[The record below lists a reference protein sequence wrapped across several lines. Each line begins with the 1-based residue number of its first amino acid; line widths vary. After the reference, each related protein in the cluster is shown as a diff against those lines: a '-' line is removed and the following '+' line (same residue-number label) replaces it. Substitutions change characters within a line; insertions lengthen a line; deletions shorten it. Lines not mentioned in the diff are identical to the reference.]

1 MKSVDSSADLAAAMG
16 RSTGSSAL
24 KDFAADI
31 KIQHTLFALPWAI
44 LSAALAG
51 HTYRNSLSIEKIG
64 LILVC
69 MVAARTAAMSA
80 NRLFDAD
87 LDAKN
92 PRTARRAIPS
102 GRLSVRFFAAMLA
115 ISCLIFATGCAGFE
129 MIYHNPWPLGLCIPV
144 LAFLCGYPFIKRFS
158 QLCHYYLGAAL
169 ALAPVCAWVAVAGR
183 LDLPPII
190 MFAAVLSWTAGFD
203 ILYACQDYQSDLATG
218 TFSVPAKFGIPR
230 ALWISRLTHVFSAA
244 AIILLAIKAPG
255 LGTFFDIGV
264 VLAILLLIAQHAL
277 VKPND
282 LSRLNLAFF
291 TLNGIISVTLGS
303 LGVIDLC
310 LH

>member
-1 MKSVDSSADLAAAMG
+1 VKGLGTDAHFTSAIGGAATL
-16 RSTGSSAL
+16 SPL

-44 LSAALAG
+44 LSAAIAG
-51 HTYRNSLSIEKIG
+51 HTYKNSLTIGKIG
-64 LILVC
+64 LILLC

-80 NRLFDAD
+80 NRLFDAE

-102 GRLSVRFFAAMLA
+102 GRLSMRFFAAMLG
-115 ISCLIFATGCAGFE
+115 ISCLLFAAGCAGFQI
-129 MIYHNPWPLGLCIPV
+129 IYHNAWPIALCVPV

-183 LDLPPII
+183 LDWPPMI
-190 MFAAVLSWTAGFD
+190 MFVAVLSWTAGFD

-218 TFSVPAKFGIPR
+218 TFSVPAKFGIAG
-230 ALWISRLTHVFSAA
+230 ALWISLMTHVVSAA
-244 AIILLAIKAPG
+244 AIVLLGFVASG
-255 LGTFFDIGV
+255 LGMFYGIGV
-264 VLAILLLIAQHAL
+264 VAAIGLLIVQHVL

-303 LGVIDLC
+303 LGIIDLC

>member
-1 MKSVDSSADLAAAMG
+1 VNSLDPSAHLGPAID
-16 RSTGSSAL
+16 RGSAVTSL
-24 KDFAADI
+24 KNFAVDI

-51 HTYRNSLSIEKIG
+51 HTYKNSLTIGKIG
-64 LILVC
+64 LILIC

-102 GRLSVRFFAAMLA
+102 GRLSIRFFAIMLGL
-115 ISCLIFATGCAGFE
+115 SCLIFAAGCGGFE
-129 MIYHNPWPLGLCIPV
+129 ILYRNAWPLGLCLPV

-183 LDLPPII
+183 LDWPPVI

-218 TFSVPAKFGIPR
+218 TFSVPAKFGIAR
-230 ALWISRLTHVFSAA
+230 ALWISRLTHVVSAA
-244 AIILLAIKAPG
+244 AIILLAFKAPG

-264 VLAILLLIAQHAL
+264 VAAIILLIAQHML
-277 VKPND
+277 VKPTD

-303 LGVIDLC
+303 LGIIDLC